1 MATTPNLGITLVD
14 QSQSQKEVTINE
26 GFSKLDT
33 FAPIS
38 KSGTASATSS
48 TSFADIAGV
57 SVNLL
62 AAGVYTLQ
70 ISGTG
75 TANIAA
81 GFKIGSAGTA
91 TFTDFKSFGW
101 IDNSGAYAGG
111 FESSA
116 SGSLVNLTA
125 TTNFR
130 FTIAATFTVNAAG
143 TFKLQFAQN
152 VSNVA
157 ASALSACWMTLQR
170 IA

>member
-1 MATTPNLGITLVD
+1 MATTSNLGITLVD

-26 GFSKLDT
+26 GFSTLDA
-33 FAPIS
+33 FAPIGT
-38 KSGTASATSS
+38 SGTATATSS
-48 TSFADIAGV
+48 TSFADIAGM

-70 ISGTG
+70 INGIG
-75 TANIAA
+75 TADIAA
-81 GFKIGSAGTA
+81 GFKLGSAGTA
-91 TFTDFKSFGW
+91 TFTNFNAFGW

-111 FESSA
+111 FEASA

-130 FTIAATFTVNAAG
+130 FSIAVTVTVNAAG
-143 TFKLQFAQN
+143 TLKLQFAQN
-152 VSNVA
+152 VSNA
-157 ASALSACWMTLQR
+157 TASNLSACWMAVQR